1 MIEMGYKMPNVWYN
15 QTKHHSEGR
24 RMETTKSFTI
34 KSLTKRHLPFFIGWV
49 IMFIWLYSYF
59 LPFGGFRFESNL
71 YNGKVA
77 GDLPFTLIWLLSGAV
92 IGLLINSKNF
102 TRLTFHSVI
111 TAILGFIS
119 VRFTPAGLISDL
131 IMIVSSVAI
140 GYLFASYCY
149 AFFMVLNNAEKFYAM
164 LLAVFTPKL
173 FLLLKPL
180 LNDPEVKI
188 DGANILIFVFL
199 LILLC
204 CAFVKQK
211 NVPETAEKED
221 AKPPAKAYALM
232 LLVFAVLVLN
242 DVIAPAVIKSIHAK
256 LDIGF
261 EPYYFAGVVL
271 GILIIVVFQIILK
284 NELYYLLNLSFA
296 CAALGFVS
304 SALCISN
311 QVYAFPSFVFFGL
324 SYVLG
329 FVNIYYL
336 AGFMAKKFRSI
347 VYYKTG
353 ILLSSVF
360 YLAAILVTQ
369 LFERL
374 RQNSFENLIAFSAFS
389 SVSVLIVFLL
399 STPFFLK
406 NLSSR
411 EWMDDTYRI
420 DITYETRLGA
430 KLKDYNLSPRE
441 AETCE
446 KLLEGFTLRQISAMM
461 GISFSTVNTY
471 CTSIYKKLNI
481 NSRTEL
487 LLMFREYQNSN
498 LSF

>member
-1 MIEMGYKMPNVWYN
+1 
-15 QTKHHSEGR
+15 
-24 RMETTKSFTI
+24 METTTNHFTI
-34 KSLTKRHLPFFIGWV
+34 KSLGKEHIPFFIGWV

-71 YNGKVA
+71 YNDKV
-77 GDLPFTLIWLLSGAV
+77 GSDLLFTFVWLLSGA
-92 IGLLINSKNF
+92 ISGLLINGKNSA
-102 TRLTFHSVI
+102 RLTFYSVI
-111 TAILGFIS
+111 TAILGFVS
-119 VRFTPAGLISDL
+119 MRFTPAGFISDL
-131 IMIVSSVAI
+131 IMIVSSAAI

-164 LLAVFTPKL
+164 LLAVFIPKL
-173 FLLLKPL
+173 LMLLKPL
-180 LNDPEVKI
+180 LNDPDVEI
-188 DGANILIFVFL
+188 DGANILIFIFL
-199 LILLC
+199 LVLLC
-204 CAFVKQK
+204 CAFLSLKRK
-211 NVPETAEKED
+211 NAPELAEKED
-221 AKPPAKAYALM
+221 SKPPAKAYSLM
-232 LLVFAVLVLN
+232 LLVFAVLALN
-242 DVIAPAVIKSIHAK
+242 DVIAPAVIKSIHEK
-256 LDIGF
+256 LGIGF
-261 EPYYFAGVVL
+261 EPYYFAGIVL
-271 GILIIVVFQIILK
+271 GILIIVVFQIMLK
-284 NELYYLLNLSFA
+284 NDLYYLLNLSFA

-311 QVYAFPSFVFFGL
+311 KTYAFASFVFFGL
-324 SYVLG
+324 SYALG

-347 VYYKTG
+347 VFYRAG
-353 ILLSSVF
+353 IALSSVF
-360 YLAAILVTQ
+360 YLSAILISQ

-374 RQNSFENLIAFSAFS
+374 HGGSFEDLIAFSAFS
-389 SVSVLIVFLL
+389 SVLILILFLL

-420 DITYETRLGA
+420 DITHETRLAA

-441 AETCE
+441 IETCE
-446 KLLEGFTLRQISAMM
+446 KLLEGLTLRQIGAMM

-487 LLMFREYQNSN
+487 LVMFREYQNAEK
-498 LSF
+498 

>member
-1 MIEMGYKMPNVWYN
+1 MGYMMPNVWYN
-15 QTKHHSEGR
+15 QTKQHSEGR
-24 RMETTKSFTI
+24 GMETTKSFTI
-34 KSLTKRHLPFFIGWV
+34 KSLTKRHLPFYIGWV
-49 IMFIWLYSYF
+49 IMFIWLYAYF

-71 YNGKVA
+71 YNGKVTYN
-77 GDLPFTLIWLLSGAV
+77 LLFTFIWLVTGAV
-92 IGLLINSKNF
+92 TGLLINGKNF
-102 TRLTFHSVI
+102 SRLSFYSVL
-111 TAILGFIS
+111 TAIAGFIS
-119 VRFTPAGLISDL
+119 VRFAPAGLVSDL
-131 IMIVSSVAI
+131 IMAVSSAAI

-180 LNDPEVKI
+180 LNVPEAKI
-188 DGANILIFVFL
+188 DGASIVIFIFL

-204 CAFVKQK
+204 CAFFGIKK
-211 NVPETAEKED
+211 KDTLETAEKEG
-221 AKPPAKAYALM
+221 AKPPAKAYTVM
-232 LLVFAVLVLN
+232 LPVFAVLTLN
-242 DVIAPAVIKSIHAK
+242 DVIAPAVINNIHEK

-261 EPYYFAGVVL
+261 EPYYFAGIVL
-271 GILIIVVFQIILK
+271 GMLIIAVFQIILK

-304 SALCISN
+304 GALCILN
-311 QVYAFPSFVFFGL
+311 PFFAYAAFVFFGL
-324 SYVLG
+324 SYAVG

-347 VYYKTG
+347 VFYRAG
-353 ILLSSVF
+353 IALSSVF
-360 YLAAILVTQ
+360 YLSAIFVTQ

-374 RQNSFENLIAFSAFS
+374 TGSFEGLIAFSAFF
-389 SVSVLIVFLL
+389 SVLILIAFLL

-411 EWMDDTYRI
+411 EWMDDTYRV
-420 DITYETRLGA
+420 DITHGTRLGA

-441 AETCE
+441 TETCE
-446 KLLEGFTLRQISAMM
+446 KLLEGYTLRQIGGMM

-471 CTSIYKKLNI
+471 CTSIYKKLSI

-487 LLMFREYQNSN
+487 LLMFREYQNN
-498 LSF
+498 DPSF